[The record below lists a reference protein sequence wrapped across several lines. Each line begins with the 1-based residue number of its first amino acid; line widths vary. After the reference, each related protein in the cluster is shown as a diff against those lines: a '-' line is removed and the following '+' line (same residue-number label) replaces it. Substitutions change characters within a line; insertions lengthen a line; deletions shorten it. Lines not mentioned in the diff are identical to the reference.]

1 MRIRLLLLA
10 ACAAACVAAD
20 WPQWRGPDRSGVSA
34 ETGLLQQW
42 PKDGPELAWTFE
54 NAGTGYGSFAVVG
67 GRAYVLGARPLD
79 AVGDKRVEQLIA
91 LDDKGKERW
100 KADIGPMWDFDG
112 NQWSG
117 GPNSTPTVDGDR
129 VFALGS
135 QGDAGL
141 RQDGRRRRG
150 LAQGPGRRNSA
161 PRFRP
166 AASGRRSAAGA
177 SRGRRWWTA
186 TSSIC
191 TPGGP
196 KGLFVAF
203 DKATGNVLWRSAGLA
218 DACTYSSPIVA
229 EIGGVRQYIALVQS
243 GIVGV
248 AAKDG
253 STLWQ
258 YRREVAF
265 PDIVAS
271 DAGRQGQPHLHQRL
285 EGRRRAGQ
293 CDGGRR
299 QVQGGVGIRQKEIA
313 SPHGGVVLVD
323 KCLYG
328 NHDLRTWECLDFET
342 GIVRWKSDRAARTG
356 SVVYAEGRLY
366 VLTADGVAALLAA
379 SPDGY
384 KELGRFPLPKQ
395 FGASQA
401 GRQGVG
407 ASGDQRRQ
415 ALPARSGI
423 GLLLQDR
430 EMSDVTAGQTEPRRT
445 RPTGRASA

>member
-20 WPQWRGPDRSGVSA
+20 WPQWRGPDRSGVSS
-34 ETGLLQQW
+34 ETGLLPQW

-135 QGDAGL
+135 QGVLICVKTA
-141 RQDGRRRRG
+141 DGGEVWRKDLPKELGAEVSSGGFGPEKRG
-150 LAQGPGRRNSA
+150 WGFSWSPLVDGNKLV
-161 PRFRP
+161 
-166 AASGRRSAAGA
+166 
-177 SRGRRWWTA
+177 
-186 TSSIC
+186 C
-191 TPGGP
+191 TPGGS

-243 GIVGV
+243 GIVAV

-265 PDIVAS
+265 PDIVAPTPVVK
-271 DAGRQGQPHLHQRL
+271 DNLIYINAWKGGGELVNVTAAGGKFKA
-285 EGRRRAGQ
+285 ESVYA
-293 CDGGRR
+293 
-299 QVQGGVGIRQKEIA
+299 QKEIA

-342 GIVRWKSDRAARTG
+342 GSVRWKSAALPTG
-356 SVVYAEGRLY
+356 SVVSAEGRLY
-366 VLTADGVAALLAA
+366 VLTADGVAALLDA
-379 SPDGY
+379 SPDGF
-384 KELGRFPLPKQ
+384 KELGRFLLPKRSEHRKPD
-395 FGASQA
+395 GKAWAHPAISD
-401 GRQGVG
+401 GKLYLR
-407 ASGDQRRQ
+407 DQE
-415 ALPARSGI
+415 LVFCYKI
-423 GLLLQDR
+423 GK
-430 EMSDVTAGQTEPRRT
+430 
-445 RPTGRASA
+445 